1 MHSREWL
8 TINEGESIKYAG
20 YSTNFRKEAGK
31 AGKETWGVFRVH

>member
-1 MHSREWL
+1 MHAREWL
-8 TINEGESIKYAG
+8 PVDEPLKYAG

>member
-1 MHSREWL
+1 MHAKEAL
-8 TINEGESIKYAG
+8 EIKEGESIKYCG

>member
-1 MHSREWL
+1 MFA
-8 TINEGESIKYAG
+8 GESLEIKENEPIKFAG